1 MSIRLCDLLCRPE
14 TSTRPDCARKL
25 SCSVLYLRRPSV
37 HAVFCSCA
45 FAWRSCKCQVFRRLG
60 SPPQQNLSCGVC
72 KHSRAPGAA
81 LRQRY
86 VTSARTGIPTSN
98 YRDEITVLLH
108 GWSRPFDLRRPS
120 ATAEFCSH
128 AFAWRSCKWLRPPLL
143 ILGSSSLRPHAA
155 FARCV
160 ASGPSGVSFA
170 FSFVCLR
177 PCTFAST

>member
-1 MSIRLCDLLCRPE
+1 MLCSFIYDGLRCTRCFVRVRLHGDRASVRCSGVSAARRSKICRVGFVNIPG
-14 TSTRPDCARKL
+14 PPARL
-25 SCSVLYLRRPSV
+25 FDN
-37 HAVFCSCA
+37 AM
-45 FAWRSCKCQVFRRLG
+45 
-60 SPPQQNLSCGVC
+60 
-72 KHSRAPGAA
+72 
-81 LRQRY
+81 
-86 VTSARTGIPTSN
+86 TSARTGLPTSN

-128 AFAWRSCKWLRPPLL
+128 AFAWRSCMWLRPPPLL

>member
-1 MSIRLCDLLCRPE
+1 MLCSFIYDGLRCTRCFVRVRLHGDR
-14 TSTRPDCARKL
+14 A
-25 SCSVLYLRRPSV
+25 SVS
-37 HAVFCSCA
+37 
-45 FAWRSCKCQVFRRLG
+45 QVFRRLG

-155 FARCV
+155 FANCV